1 MENYGNNFPFLS
13 FYIFGGEFMN
23 ILICDD
29 DKAYVED
36 IKRQV
41 SSFMQDRKI
50 NAQFDTSYTGR
61 DINFDKFYDIAFLD
75 VEMGSVKGTNLAEYL
90 KLANRNI
97 VIFIITAYEKYLDEA
112 MDLNVLRF
120 IIKPLDVGRLRAG
133 LSKAIELIDKS
144 VLDIFIKEGKELVRV
159 PVNDIVYIEI
169 VDRTTKVVTR
179 DNVYISTQTMK
190 FWREHLKTTFFYST
204 HTSFIVNMKYITR
217 YSRELLEM
225 NHSHIVP
232 VAYRKQT
239 EFKNYFVNYFS
250 GI

>member
-1 MENYGNNFPFLS
+1 MEGVFRFLME
-13 FYIFGGEFMN
+13 FLFGGSFMN

-36 IKRQV
+36 IKKHV
-41 SSFMQDRKI
+41 SSYMQDRRIEAK
-50 NAQFDTSYTGR
+50 FDVSFTGR

-75 VEMGSVKGTNLAEYL
+75 VEMGKVKGTELAEYL

-97 VIFIITAYEKYLDEA
+97 VIFIITAYNKYLDEA

-120 IIKPLDVGRLRAG
+120 IIKPLDVERLRSG
-133 LSKAIELIDKS
+133 LSKAVELIDKS
-144 VLDIFIKEGKELVRV
+144 VLNVFLKDDKGLVRV

-169 VDRTTKVVTR
+169 VDRSTKVVTR
-179 DNVYISTQTMK
+179 DNTYVSTQPMK
-190 FWREHLKTTFFYST
+190 YWRAHLKTTFFYSI

-217 YSRELLEM
+217 YSREVLEM
-225 NHSHIVP
+225 NNAHIVP

-239 EFKNYFVNYFS
+239 EFRNYFVNYFS
-250 GI
+250 GM